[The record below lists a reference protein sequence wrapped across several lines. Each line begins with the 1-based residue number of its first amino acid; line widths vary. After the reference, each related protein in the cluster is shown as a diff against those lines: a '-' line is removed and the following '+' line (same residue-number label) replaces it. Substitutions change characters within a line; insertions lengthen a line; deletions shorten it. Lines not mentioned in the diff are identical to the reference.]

1 MRAGSPHAA
10 NATEVACAFLA
21 SMTADSDFALAQIS
35 DTHLRIDD
43 GGESRRTLQ
52 AAVRTVAALAPVPQA
67 LLISGDLVDTGA
79 KEEYELA
86 RDLLASLAIPIHV
99 VAGNHDDR
107 DALAEWFGVPRTDG
121 GLVQYVTHLGPVRL
135 VICDSML
142 PGRNEGSF
150 GPDRRGWLEEE
161 LATDAGTPTILA
173 MHHPPLRTGIRMID
187 EIGLPPADLEALSE
201 VIARNPQVA
210 RVVAGHMHRTIFGT
224 VGRCAVFVCPSAH
237 LQLRLSTAFSDR
249 MALAREPAGIGL
261 HVVRGTEIVTHVQ
274 PVGDYDLIE

>member
-1 MRAGSPHAA
+1 
-10 NATEVACAFLA
+10 
-21 SMTADSDFALAQIS
+21 MTADSDFALAQIS

-67 LLISGDLVDTGA
+67 LLISGALVDTGA

-135 VICDSML
+135 VICD
-142 PGRNEGSF
+142 
-150 GPDRRGWLEEE
+150 
-161 LATDAGTPTILA
+161 
-173 MHHPPLRTGIRMID
+173 
-187 EIGLPPADLEALSE
+187 
-201 VIARNPQVA
+201 
-210 RVVAGHMHRTIFGT
+210 
-224 VGRCAVFVCPSAH
+224 
-237 LQLRLSTAFSDR
+237 
-249 MALAREPAGIGL
+249 
-261 HVVRGTEIVTHVQ
+261 
-274 PVGDYDLIE
+274 